1 MLYLKYFYVR
11 QGRRKV
17 FYAVN
22 VSHLMYNFLPGLGW
36 LPRKAAP
43 QKSVLNLEP
52 RSVLFIDAQG
62 VGTKSGAVNTV
73 VIIACLT
80 PLYAHPT
87 RIHPRASSLSV
98 HS

>member
-1 MLYLKYFYVR
+1 MKRIYVVLEVLLCTPGASEGILRCSR
-11 QGRRKV
+11 QPPDV
-17 FYAVN
+17 QFP
-22 VSHLMYNFLPGLGW
+22 PGVGV
-36 LPRKAAP
+36 AP
-43 QKSVLNLEP
+43 QKSVLSLEP

-73 VIIACLT
+73 VIVACLT